1 MIFLKYF
8 ISIFILIIGV
18 KYSFGCDQKE
28 GPEGKVE
35 CILLSPYFSTYQ
47 YATCLRNN
55 YIQIKSNNRHF
66 CSQINDTFC
75 YYNCM
80 LEKHDIDKGKVYDD
94 CFCMPIEKTILS
106 DLFNMTT
113 SIEKTIIGDLFN
125 MTTSGVVTVK
135 NKKTIN
141 SISIL
146 FSFIVLLLK

>member
-1 MIFLKYF
+1 MIKYN

-18 KYSFGCDQKE
+18 KFSFGCDQKI

-55 YIQIKSNNRHF
+55 YIQIKSNNKHF

-94 CFCMPIEKTILS
+94 CFCIPIEKTIIS
-106 DLFNMTT
+106 
-113 SIEKTIIGDLFN
+113 DLFN
-125 MTTSGVVTVK
+125 MTTSGVVAGK
-135 NKKTIN
+135 NKKKIN
-141 SISIL
+141 
-146 FSFIVLLLK
+146 FF